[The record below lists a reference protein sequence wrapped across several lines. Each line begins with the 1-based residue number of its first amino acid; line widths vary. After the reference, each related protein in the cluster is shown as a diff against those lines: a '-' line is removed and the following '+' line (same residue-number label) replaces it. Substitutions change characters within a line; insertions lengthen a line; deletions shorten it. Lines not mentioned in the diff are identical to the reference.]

1 LGVCVCVCVWVCGCV
16 GVCMCGCACVGV
28 GVGVWVSFAVCRL
41 CTEPLLI
48 ACVHQTSAGLARVCS
63 CAHVYLCACVSVCLC
78 VCVCVCV
85 CISACAC
92 VLVCLCLC
100 LCMFL
105 CISALPPSL
114 PPSLPSPLPLPP
126 SLSRLVLVDVGDVS
140 VLAREIAAAV
150 RLARQELAGE
160 RRGQGWGR
168 GGSFVPGIFSLEGEG
183 KGVGCQ
189 MGGEG
194 DDAREKEREMVEMVE
209 RERDS
214 VEGERDSVE
223 GERDLV
229 ADCVRSL
236 WDSERMCRDELAFY
250 RRLLSAH

>member
-1 LGVCVCVCVWVCGCV
+1 
-16 GVCMCGCACVGV
+16 
-28 GVGVWVSFAVCRL
+28 
-41 CTEPLLI
+41 
-48 ACVHQTSAGLARVCS
+48 
-63 CAHVYLCACVSVCLC
+63 
-78 VCVCVCV
+78 
-85 CISACAC
+85 
-92 VLVCLCLC
+92 
-100 LCMFL
+100 
-105 CISALPPSL
+105 
-114 PPSLPSPLPLPP
+114 
-126 SLSRLVLVDVGDVS
+126 
-140 VLAREIAAAV
+140 
-150 RLARQELAGE
+150 
-160 RRGQGWGR
+160 
-168 GGSFVPGIFSLEGEG
+168 
-183 KGVGCQ
+183 

>member
-1 LGVCVCVCVWVCGCV
+1 
-16 GVCMCGCACVGV
+16 M
-28 GVGVWVSFAVCRL
+28 
-41 CTEPLLI
+41 
-48 ACVHQTSAGLARVCS
+48 
-63 CAHVYLCACVSVCLC
+63 
-78 VCVCVCV
+78 
-85 CISACAC
+85 
-92 VLVCLCLC
+92 
-100 LCMFL
+100 
-105 CISALPPSL
+105 
-114 PPSLPSPLPLPP
+114 
-126 SLSRLVLVDVGDVS
+126 LVDVGDVS

-194 DDAREKEREMVEMVE
+194 DDAREKEREMVEMGE
-209 RERDS
+209 RERDL
-214 VEGERDSVE
+214 V
-223 GERDLV
+223 ERDLV